1 MGTKL
6 HQMNNLFT
14 TLQKTNC
21 NVVNAGLRSSDI
33 GAISDN
39 ISLKVSVVG
48 GLNQLK
54 ASMERQLDC
63 CDTDSLRNTMLK
75 HEEIFKQ
82 QVHELHRVYGVQ
94 KMLMAELGEK
104 QVSLHAVPSEAVVA
118 VADARTRIWSSASTS
133 DTSHSSHVSNLH
145 QSAPELNSEY
155 SSLNPWSEHVTG
167 FDLEQPAEEYTC
179 RGATS
184 MDEKTT
190 KDKEKRSMKGSFS
203 WPDDGSEIE
212 LTLSIGCSSSDKQKK
227 KKKKKRGEECG
238 DDSSGLDREESR
250 RSPWILRAFNL
261 NKT

>member
-21 NVVNAGLRSSDI
+21 NVVNAGLRTSDI
-33 GAISDN
+33 GVMSDN
-39 ISLKVSVVG
+39 ISLKASIVG
-48 GLNQLK
+48 GLNQRK
-54 ASMERQLDC
+54 ASMERQLEC
-63 CDTDSLRNTMLK
+63 CDRDSLRNAMLK

-82 QVHELHRVYGVQ
+82 QVHELHRLYGVQ
-94 KMLMAELGEK
+94 KTLMAELGKK
-104 QVSLHAVPSEAVVA
+104 QVSLHTVPGEAVVA

-133 DTSHSSHVSNLH
+133 DTSHSSHVSNLR

-155 SSLNPWSEHVTG
+155 SSLNPWSEHVKG

-190 KDKEKRSMKGSFS
+190 TDKEKRSMKGSFS
-203 WPDDGSEIE
+203 WPDDESEIE
-212 LTLSIGCSSSDKQKK
+212 LTLSIGCGSDKK
-227 KKKKKRGEECG
+227 KKKKQKQRGEECG
-238 DDSSGLDREESR
+238 DDSSGLDRPESR
-250 RSPWILRAFNL
+250 RSPWILGAFNL